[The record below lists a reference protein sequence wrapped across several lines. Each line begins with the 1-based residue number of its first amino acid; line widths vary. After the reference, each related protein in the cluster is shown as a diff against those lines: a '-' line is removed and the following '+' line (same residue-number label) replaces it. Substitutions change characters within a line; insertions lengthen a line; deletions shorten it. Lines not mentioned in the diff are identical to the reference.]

1 MNPLDDI
8 IAQLRPHAVFSKPI
22 LGSGT
27 WGVRYAATPSPS
39 FCVVLEGQ
47 CWLAMEGKAP
57 MRLEKGDFLLLTTT
71 PAFTLS
77 SKPGVR
83 CVAGVPSRTGV
94 RHGEQKGKPD
104 FRMLGG
110 TFETE
115 LANGKLLLALLPGR
129 IHLRST
135 ESDTSR
141 LPRIVSLIMEEYSGN
156 MPGREMVLARLLEVL
171 LVDSLRSH
179 EYAPGAMAT
188 GLMAG
193 LRDPSISRSLGAMH
207 ARVQQGW
214 TVANLA
220 EHVGMSRSAFAARFS
235 EKVGCAPMEY
245 LSLWRMSLAQD
256 ALRRGDVG
264 LEELAEDIGYQ
275 SASAFSTAFR
285 KKVGCAPSVFARG
298 ESQETR
304 RAS

>member
-8 IAQLRPHAVFSKPI
+8 IALLRPHAAFSKPI
-22 LGSGT
+22 SGRGH
-27 WGVRYAATPSPS
+27 WGVRYAATHSPS

-47 CWLAMEGKAP
+47 CWLAMEGRAP
-57 MRLEKGDFLLLTTT
+57 LRLEKGDFLLLTTT
-71 PAFTLS
+71 PAFALY

-83 CVAGVPSRTGV
+83 YVSGIPSRTGV
-94 RHGEQKGKPD
+94 RHGEPKGRPD

-129 IHLRST
+129 IHIRSA

-141 LPRIVSLIMEEYSGN
+141 LSRIVSLIMEEYSGAR
-156 MPGREMVLARLLEVL
+156 PGRDLILGRLLEIL

-179 EYAPGAMAT
+179 ELDPGNMAT
-188 GLMAG
+188 GLIAG
-193 LRDPSISRSLGAMH
+193 LRDPSISRVLGAMH
-207 ARVQQGW
+207 ARVQHGW

-256 ALRRGDVG
+256 ALRRGGVG

-285 KKVGCAPSVFARG
+285 KKVGCAPSVFAR
-298 ESQETR
+298 
-304 RAS
+304 AN